1 MVRAKVV
8 TVMRWH
14 AQDEVNQEE
23 SEHNEFDGMKKG
35 VDSTGKVVMTAASI
49 TNQMSG
55 DPEDAMFTGSDFSS
69 MRTPDNVTKRLKT
82 WYFMVQCLG
91 ILQPIRKIIFAV
103 FTLPQQVADFSAV
116 LQNCVSLQAL
126 LSSPTIAGAE
136 QISSYVERR

>member
-1 MVRAKVV
+1 M
-8 TVMRWH
+8 
-14 AQDEVNQEE
+14 NQEE

-55 DPEDAMFTGSDFSS
+55 DSEDAMFTGSDFSS

-103 FTLPQQVADFSAV
+103 FTLCLNRLQIFLQCYKIAFLCKLCYRPPQLRV
-116 LQNCVSLQAL
+116 LSKLAH
-126 LSSPTIAGAE
+126 T
-136 QISSYVERR
+136 